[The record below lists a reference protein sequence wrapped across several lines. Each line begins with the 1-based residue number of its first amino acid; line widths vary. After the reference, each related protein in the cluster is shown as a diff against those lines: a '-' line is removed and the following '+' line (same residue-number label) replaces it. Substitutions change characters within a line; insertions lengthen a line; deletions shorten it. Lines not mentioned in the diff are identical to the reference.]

1 MFCSGRVP
9 GTVPATPAAPANFR
23 PAPGPR
29 RNRSNT
35 KDQESTDMA
44 GTIAWVVTGVVIAGL
59 ALYVI
64 GVYNSVVRFVREI
77 HRNFGNLETILKQ
90 RHDEIP
96 KLVNACQAYMQHE
109 RGLLEDLTRLRTG
122 YEAAATPEAKIRI
135 ENQLNQRM
143 QNLRHV
149 WEAYPQLRANEQ
161 FLQVHGR
168 ISTLETT
175 INDQRQLFN
184 DSVTQYNIF
193 VAEFPTLLV
202 AKLFGYL
209 EKPLLEIPEEDQKD
223 NLAPFP
229 LKAA

>member
-1 MFCSGRVP
+1 MA
-9 GTVPATPAAPANFR
+9 ATI
-23 PAPGPR
+23 
-29 RNRSNT
+29 
-35 KDQESTDMA
+35 D
-44 GTIAWVVTGVVIAGL
+44 WVVIGVVIAGA
-59 ALYVI
+59 ALYVV

-77 HRNFGNLETILKQ
+77 YRNFGNLESILKQ

-109 RGLLEDLTRLRTG
+109 RGLLEDLTRLRAG
-122 YEAAATPEAKIRI
+122 YEAAATPEEKIAV
-135 ENQLNQRM
+135 ENQINRRM
-143 QNLRHV
+143 ANLRMV

-184 DSVTQYNIF
+184 ESVTQHNILI
-193 VAEFPTLLV
+193 AEFPALLV
-202 AKLFGYL
+202 ARAFGYS
-209 EKPLLEIPEEDQKD
+209 EKPLLEIPEEDQQD